1 MNNNVNSDQVPTLT
15 FKSDITG
22 ERYSLAL
29 YCERYNYG
37 GGLAVGAIDISEND
51 EDFGEEWGML
61 TVNLPDDPVAVSW
74 CAQEGHVI
82 IDTNNNS
89 KALMDSLVNTGMIE
103 FTGESVRSGFCT
115 YPLATITPQVLGAL
129 RSYKETSEQILAGVH
144 EVESQPLCEEKS
156 TSVSLK
162 GEVEAMRD
170 SASHLAGGNGQS
182 NPEPVR

>member
-22 ERYSLAL
+22 ECYSLAL

-61 TVNLPDDPVAVSW
+61 TVNLPDNPLAARW

-89 KALMDSLVNTGMIE
+89 KSLTDTLERAGIIE
-103 FTGESVRSGFCT
+103 FAGYSVQSGFCT
-115 YPLATITPQVLGAL
+115 YPLATIMPQVLGAL
-129 RSYKETSEQILAGVH
+129 RSYEETYEQVLAGAYKT
-144 EVESQPLCEEKS
+144 ETQSLYEEKDA
-156 TSVSLK
+156 SVSLK
-162 GEVEAMRD
+162 GEVESMRD
-170 SASHLAGGNGQS
+170 SASQLAGGNGQS
-182 NPEPVR
+182 NPEPAR